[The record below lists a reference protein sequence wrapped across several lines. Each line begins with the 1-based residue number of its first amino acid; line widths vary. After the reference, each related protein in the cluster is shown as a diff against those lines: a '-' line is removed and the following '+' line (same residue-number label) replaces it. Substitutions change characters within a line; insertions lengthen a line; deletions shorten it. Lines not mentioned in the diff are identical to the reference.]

1 MAVQNFPLP
10 AVFQEGE
17 SRMLAPDVSDRWRPR
32 APVARVLQQ
41 APAEAF
47 SPAERV
53 TPLRKAPNFQPAV
66 QWWSFQVPPEL

>member
-1 MAVQNFPLP
+1 
-10 AVFQEGE
+10 
-17 SRMLAPDVSDRWRPR
+17 MLAPDVSDRWRPR